1 MTATTPTPAPAAS
14 RAVLELNVNNHTGV
28 MSHVAG
34 LFSRRAY
41 NIEGILCM
49 PVGDGATSRIWLLVN
64 ADQRLARM
72 IKQVEKLEDVY
83 EVRRH
88 GADHAVF
95 KDLDPFFRCD

>member
-1 MTATTPTPAPAAS
+1 MNTIAKSKNQTGC

-49 PVGDGATSRIWLLVN
+49 PVGSGEISRIWLLVN
-64 ADQRLARM
+64 DDERLEQM
-72 IKQVEKLEDVY
+72 MKQVAKLEDIY

-88 GADHAVF
+88 EGNHAVF
-95 KDLDPFFRCD
+95 KNLGTFFN

>member
-1 MTATTPTPAPAAS
+1 MTTVNETHNHATP
-14 RAVLELNVNNHTGV
+14 RAVLELDVNNHTGV

-49 PVGDGATSRIWLLVN
+49 PVGNGTTSRIWLLVN
-64 ADQRLARM
+64 ADRRLEQM
-72 IKQVEKLEDVY
+72 IKQVAKLEDVY

-88 GADHAVF
+88 GADHEVF
-95 KDLDPFFRCD
+95 KDLERFFD